1 VNQIRQFLPAV
12 LLSALLVFTGCRP
25 KSVPAASISDGTI
38 VLLKSGI
45 TNAAFVVTRQSGSP
59 EVVDY
64 TWISRCD
71 GKTTFDPKDT
81 ACQTGAVSSA
91 KSIVF
96 GSFDIQWSSAGSS
109 GGYVYYPSRYRLF
122 KMPWGEYRGYKILG
136 GPEMAVTTEPDL
148 AKINA
153 NDPRWKFQR

>member
-1 VNQIRQFLPAV
+1 MCP
-12 LLSALLVFTGCRP
+12 
-25 KSVPAASISDGTI
+25 
-38 VLLKSGI
+38 
-45 TNAAFVVTRQSGSP
+45 
-59 EVVDY
+59 
-64 TWISRCD
+64 
-71 GKTTFDPKDT
+71 
-81 ACQTGAVSSA
+81 VSSA